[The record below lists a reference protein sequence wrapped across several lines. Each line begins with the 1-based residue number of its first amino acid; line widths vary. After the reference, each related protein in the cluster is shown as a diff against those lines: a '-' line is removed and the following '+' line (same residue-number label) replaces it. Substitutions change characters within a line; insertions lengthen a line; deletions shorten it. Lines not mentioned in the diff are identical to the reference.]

1 MWTRHAAGLA
11 LGAAAATMGGCWS
24 TPTPTLS
31 VAGVRAGD
39 RTADGSLIEIEV
51 EATSTADEA
60 LPLTEVEYVLT
71 LEGREVFRGVR
82 SPEATIRRFGVQ
94 RLVLPAVVPGGV
106 TVSGAYSVRGTLTY
120 IEPGTITEVLFDLGV
135 RTPTVD
141 FAGSG
146 TVSATE
152 PSGSS
157 R

>member
-1 MWTRHAAGLA
+1 MTGLMTGLMA
-11 LGAAAATMGGCWS
+11 GCWS
-24 TPTPTLS
+24 TPAPTLD
-31 VAGVRAGD
+31 VARVRAGD
-39 RTADGSLIEIEV
+39 RTGDGSLIEIEV
-51 EATSTADEA
+51 QASSTAEEA
-60 LPLTEVEYVLT
+60 LPLTEIEYVLT
-71 LEGREVFRGVR
+71 LDGREVFRGVR

-94 RLVLPAVVPGGV
+94 RLTLPAVVPGGV
-106 TVSGAYSVRGTLTY
+106 AVAGAYSVRGTLTY

-152 PSGSS
+152 PSDSS